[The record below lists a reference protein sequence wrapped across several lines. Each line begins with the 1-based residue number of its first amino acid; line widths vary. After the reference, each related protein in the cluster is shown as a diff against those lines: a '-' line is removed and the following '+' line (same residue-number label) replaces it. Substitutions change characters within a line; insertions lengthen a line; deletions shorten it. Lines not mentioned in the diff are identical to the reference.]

1 VKNEIMTIVRF
12 IRSSEESTFMD
23 MSTDNLDIMEFFVS
37 MLIVGIGVAL
47 LATGIFTSYFGA
59 GKSQKIG
66 FALLFL
72 GAITLAL
79 VIDMAFGTIGIMPE
93 QFERTTF
100 EDALISGVSALSGM
114 IIGMFMILF
123 VLMKVDTVD
132 DLEDLDLEDLEDL
145 DLDEELKKLEEELNQ
160 ADNNEEDNS
169 EEDK

>member
-1 VKNEIMTIVRF
+1 
-12 IRSSEESTFMD
+12 MD
-23 MSTDNLDIMEFFVS
+23 MTSNYDVMEFFVS

-47 LATGIFTSYFGA
+47 LATGLFTSYFGA

-72 GAITLAL
+72 GAVTLAL
-79 VIDMAFGTIGIMPE
+79 VIDMALGTIGIIPN
-93 QFERTTF
+93 QFDDAIF
-100 EDALISGVSALSGM
+100 MDALASGVASLVGM
-114 IIGMFMILF
+114 IAGMFVILF

-160 ADNNEEDNS
+160 ADEGDDTKEDEE
-169 EEDK
+169 

>member
-1 VKNEIMTIVRF
+1 MNMT
-12 IRSSEESTFMD
+12 SSYD
-23 MSTDNLDIMEFFVS
+23 VMEFFVS

-47 LATGIFTSYFGA
+47 LATGMFTSYFGA

-66 FALLFL
+66 FALLLF

-79 VIDMAFGTIGIMPE
+79 VIDMAFGTIGIMPDDI
-93 QFERTTF
+93 FEKSSF
-100 EDALISGVSALSGM
+100 EDALVSGVSALSGM
-114 IIGMFMILF
+114 IIGMFVILF

-160 ADNNEEDNS
+160 TDDSEEKTDDENS
-169 EEDK
+169 EEEK

>member
-1 VKNEIMTIVRF
+1 
-12 IRSSEESTFMD
+12 MD
-23 MSTDNLDIMEFFVS
+23 MSTDNLDIMQFFVS

-47 LATGIFTSYFGA
+47 LATGIFTAYFGA

-72 GAITLAL
+72 GAITLVL
-79 VIDMAFGTIGIMPE
+79 VIDMAFGIIGVMPD
-93 QFERTTF
+93 QFVKSDF

-114 IIGMFMILF
+114 IIGMFVILF

-160 ADNNEEDNS
+160 ADNDEEEGNS
-169 EEDK
+169 EEEK

>member
-1 VKNEIMTIVRF
+1 
-12 IRSSEESTFMD
+12 MD
-23 MSTDNLDIMEFFVS
+23 MNLDIASWYWMDFFVS

-66 FALLFL
+66 FALLFVGIL
-72 GAITLAL
+72 DL
-79 VIDMAFGTIGIMPE
+79 VVISVFTFDAVEGIE
-93 QFERTTF
+93 SVFDSELFT
-100 EDALISGVSALSGM
+100 DALISGVSALSGM
-114 IIGMFMILF
+114 VIGMFVILF

-160 ADNNEEDNS
+160 ADNSTEEK
-169 EEDK
+169 EW

>member
-1 VKNEIMTIVRF
+1 
-12 IRSSEESTFMD
+12 MD
-23 MSTDNLDIMEFFVS
+23 MGTGNLDIMQFFVS

-47 LATGIFTSYFGA
+47 LATGMFTAYFGA

-79 VIDMAFGTIGIMPE
+79 VIDMAFGTIGVMPKL
-93 QFERTTF
+93 FDGTVNGDLIF
-100 EDALISGVSALSGM
+100 IDALVSGIAALGGM
-114 IIGMFMILF
+114 IVGMFVILS

-160 ADNNEEDNS
+160 ADEEEENNGNDKPEE
-169 EEDK
+169 EE

>member
-1 VKNEIMTIVRF
+1 
-12 IRSSEESTFMD
+12 MD
-23 MSTDNLDIMEFFVS
+23 MTSSYDVMEFFVS

-72 GAITLAL
+72 GAISLAL
-79 VIDMAFGTIGIMPE
+79 VIDMALGTIGIMPN
-93 QFERTTF
+93 QFNDSAF
-100 EDALISGVSALSGM
+100 MDALISGIAALGGL
-114 IIGMFMILF
+114 ILGMFVILF

-160 ADNNEEDNS
+160 ADNKDESS
-169 EEDK
+169 EEKE

>member
-1 VKNEIMTIVRF
+1 
-12 IRSSEESTFMD
+12 MD
-23 MSTDNLDIMEFFVS
+23 MTSNYDVMEFFVS

-47 LATGIFTSYFGA
+47 LATGMFTSYFGA

-72 GAITLAL
+72 GAISLTL
-79 VIDMAFGTIGIMPE
+79 VIDMAFGTIDIMPD
-93 QFERTTF
+93 QFAKTNDDGDLIF
-100 EDALISGVSALSGM
+100 MNALVSGVSALGGM
-114 IIGMFMILF
+114 VIGMFVILF

-160 ADNNEEDNS
+160 TDNNDEEDGNS
-169 EEDK
+169 EEEK

>member
-1 VKNEIMTIVRF
+1 
-12 IRSSEESTFMD
+12 MD
-23 MSTDNLDIMEFFVS
+23 MTSNYDVMEFFVS

-47 LATGIFTSYFGA
+47 LATGMFTSYFGA

-72 GAITLAL
+72 GATSLTL
-79 VIDMAFGTIGIMPE
+79 VIDMALGNIGIMPN
-93 QFERTTF
+93 QFNDSKF
-100 EDALISGVSALSGM
+100 MDGLVSGVASLGGV
-114 IIGMFMILF
+114 ILGMFVILF

-160 ADNNEEDNS
+160 ADNDNDTS
-169 EEDK
+169 EEKE